1 MEEQSLVLGWGWPE
15 RGILGAA
22 VEGRAGTEGRRRGS
36 TVCLL
41 PHRLEVLGRP
51 PHPPH
56 RLGGTLAGPPGGPG
70 PRPAGVCDPVPPPCQ
85 GWVWPSAQ
93 EPQGQHLPPRIW
105 SSGSQARDLR
115 RPLPSLGAGVGGS
128 RLHYGHSR
136 TLTAVLCR
144 DTAASAGQAS
154 STGPN
159 SACGLGVP
167 SGGQWAQAERT
178 SAVPEPGLDPA
189 SHPAP
194 SSGGE
199 RSQEGP
205 LGPRKGAH
213 GRITCSR
220 ELLQTLEAELL
231 GSPFS
236 RETNAQS

>member
-128 RLHYGHSR
+128 VWALDRRPPGSTSGLHQLESRRVRWRLHLKR
-136 TLTAVLCR
+136 
-144 DTAASAGQAS
+144 
-154 STGPN
+154 
-159 SACGLGVP
+159 VP
-167 SGGQWAQAERT
+167 SQQLW
-178 SAVPEPGLDPA
+178 GLPPA
-189 SHPAP
+189 SRV
-194 SSGGE
+194 G
-199 RSQEGP
+199 
-205 LGPRKGAH
+205 
-213 GRITCSR
+213 
-220 ELLQTLEAELL
+220 
-231 GSPFS
+231 
-236 RETNAQS
+236 